1 MTALALKALA
11 AANAAGVA
19 VILDGDGLI
28 LDPTPPACPHRPDQG
43 G

>member
-1 MTALALKALA
+1 MTALALRALA

-28 LDPTPPACPHRPDQG
+28 LEPMPPAGSHRPDQG